1 VTVPV
6 DRPAVELAALLRD
19 RQLSSVELTEACLA
33 RIEAVNPA
41 VNAVVTLVPERARAA
56 AAESDARRAAGA
68 PLGPLD
74 GLPMLHKDSV
84 ETAGVRT
91 TSGSPLFADHVPE
104 ADSLPA
110 ARLRSAGTVLL
121 GKTNLPEFGAGSQTF
136 NPVFGPT
143 RNPYA
148 PAMTVG
154 GSSGGSAAALACGMA
169 PLADGS
175 DMGGSLRNPASFC
188 GVVGLRPTP
197 GRVPAWPASDP
208 WDPLSVDGPLGRTVP
223 DVALLLSAQA
233 GPHPAAPLSLR
244 QAGSNF
250 LEIPQVDMHGLRIAF
265 SPALGDL
272 PVERSVA
279 EVTERSVAVLA
290 EIGCLVTREDP
301 DLKGADEAFETLRAL
316 AFERDLGELA
326 DEHPQ
331 GLKQTIRWNIEQGRL
346 LSGADV
352 ARAQAGRARLLERWH
367 AFMTRHAYLVT
378 VVSQLPPFPVELE
391 WPAELAGRPMSTY
404 IEWMR
409 SCSRISVTGSP
420 ALAVPAGFT
429 GEGLPVGI
437 QIVGRPGDDA
447 GVLAVGLAFE
457 QAMGPRRPPAVR

>member
-1 VTVPV
+1 LATNDAYPVIASRGQSEVTEKSLDRLAWLMDDLFRVPV
-6 DRPAVELAALLRD
+6 LGWRFAPG
-19 RQLSSVELTEACLA
+19 
-33 RIEAVNPA
+33 RIA
-41 VNAVVTLVPERARAA
+41 
-56 AAESDARRAAGA
+56 
-68 PLGPLD
+68 
-74 GLPMLHKDSV
+74 
-84 ETAGVRT
+84 
-91 TSGSPLFADHVPE
+91 
-104 ADSLPA
+104 
-110 ARLRSAGTVLL
+110 
-121 GKTNLPEFGAGSQTF
+121 
-136 NPVFGPT
+136 
-143 RNPYA
+143 
-148 PAMTVG
+148 G

-378 VVSQLPPFPVELE
+378 VVSQRWNQCLTDE
-391 WPAELAGRPMSTY
+391 PMRTADKDFHVHRLHRLRRFFGTCR
-404 IEWMR
+404 MR
-409 SCSRISVTGSP
+409 GTK
-420 ALAVPAGFT
+420 F
-429 GEGLPVGI
+429 
-437 QIVGRPGDDA
+437 
-447 GVLAVGLAFE
+447 
-457 QAMGPRRPPAVR
+457 